1 MLPIFKGFLSM
12 NQIASG
18 MNQELFGPFK
28 ERNRLPQPL
37 FTILVLMTL
46 HYYSLMATTQE
57 KKKPY
62 YEE

>member
-1 MLPIFKGFLSM
+1 MI
-12 NQIASG
+12 QIASG

-28 ERNRLPQPL
+28 EGNRLPQPL
-37 FTILVLMTL
+37 FTILFLMTL

>member
-1 MLPIFKGFLSM
+1 MLPIFKGFLYV

-18 MNQELFGPFK
+18 MNQELFGTFK
-28 ERNRLPQPL
+28 ERNRLPL
-37 FTILVLMTL
+37 FTILFLMTL